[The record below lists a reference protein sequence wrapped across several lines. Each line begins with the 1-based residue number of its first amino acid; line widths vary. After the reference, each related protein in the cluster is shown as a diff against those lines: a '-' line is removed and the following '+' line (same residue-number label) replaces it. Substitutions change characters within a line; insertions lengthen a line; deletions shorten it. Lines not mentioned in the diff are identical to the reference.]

1 MAAGAFA
8 AHLGLAWVRELGFRP
23 GYYTNPGK
31 LGTQR
36 TKKNQQSKTPEA
48 SAAFLPLDMTL
59 LCALDKIPVAKI

>member
-8 AHLGLAWVRELGFRP
+8 TQLGLAWVWELGFPP

-36 TKKNQQSKTPEA
+36 TKKINKAKLLKHQQHF
-48 SAAFLPLDMTL
+48 FLRT
-59 LCALDKIPVAKI
+59 

>member
-8 AHLGLAWVRELGFRP
+8 AQLGLAWVWELGFRP

-36 TKKNQQSKTPEA
+36 TIKTNEA
-48 SAAFLPLDMTL
+48 KLLKHHLHFFLWT
-59 LCALDKIPVAKI
+59 